1 MVSVRHVERTWT
13 STYRRKEPRAWGIGA
28 LLSISGSVR
37 PVFLLLCPKHLIAAV
52 DYDLKSSPLSSR
64 WKYRPTLAWLLL
76 AVVGYSALV
85 EIVHSHARVQ
95 PSDSNVAAFSGAG
108 DGSASTQNYSDQQ
121 ECPTCQFQRQLFGG
135 YVNSTPFTALP
146 VAEFVFES
154 SPRVLYISTLATSR
168 SGRGP
173 PTA

>member
-1 MVSVRHVERTWT
+1 MLQ
-13 STYRRKEPRAWGIGA
+13 PRVGGLA
-28 LLSISGSVR
+28 LCFPSAVALDPSFYYYVGQ
-37 PVFLLLCPKHLIAAV
+37 HLIAAV

-95 PSDSNVAAFSGAG
+95 RSDSNVAAFSGAG

-135 YVNSTPFTALP
+135 YVNSTPFTASP

-168 SGRGP
+168 PGRGP